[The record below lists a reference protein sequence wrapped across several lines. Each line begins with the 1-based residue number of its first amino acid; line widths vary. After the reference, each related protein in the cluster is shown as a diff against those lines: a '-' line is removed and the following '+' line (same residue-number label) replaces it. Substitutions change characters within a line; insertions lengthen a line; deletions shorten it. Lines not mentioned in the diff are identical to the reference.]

1 MIKKLGR
8 NDHCWCGSGKKY
20 KACHEAF
27 DDKLRYLEDIG
38 HIVPSHKLIKTP
50 EQIEKI
56 KESAKI
62 NVACLDAVAA
72 AIHEGM
78 NTAEIDKIVY
88 DVTTDMG
95 GIPAPLNYEG
105 YPYSVCTS
113 VNEQVCHGFPSKD
126 VILKSGDIVNVDCST
141 ILHGYFSD
149 SSRMFCIGN
158 VAPEHKK
165 LVDVAKECVELGL
178 AQVKPWGHL
187 GDVATAINEHAKANG
202 YSVVREVGGH
212 GIGLEFH
219 ETPFVSYVIKKGTGM
234 VMAPGMVF
242 TIEPMI
248 NAGLPDIYIDE
259 GNNWTI
265 YTDDDSYSAQ
275 WEIMV
280 HVTEDGYEVMSY

>member
-165 LVDVAKECVELGL
+165 LVDVAKECVKLGL

-187 GDVATAINEHAKANG
+187 GDVAAAINEHAKANG

>member
-187 GDVATAINEHAKANG
+187 GDVAAAISEHAKANG

>member
-56 KESAKI
+56 KESARI

-187 GDVATAINEHAKANG
+187 GDVAAAISEHAKANG